1 MQDKCNSRHDAS
13 REQLFSLHTDGKASR
28 QMKHIFRLLTK
39 SDLTKDIL
47 EKELFI
53 LWPDNAQWY
62 AAEIIKVS
70 PVHSPITWHQVQHL
84 CCTHS
89 FSGRSGVDC
98 KNLSSAEG
106 LNSLCSMHTTRS
118 FNAVLGS
125 VHSYTTAWSAWNTPT
140 C

>member
-1 MQDKCNSRHDAS
+1 MQDECKSRHDAS
-13 REQLFSLHTDGKASR
+13 KRQLFSFHTDGKASR

-70 PVHSPITWHQVQHL
+70 PVYSPITWHQMQHPF
-84 CCTHS
+84 CRHS
-89 FSGRSGVDC
+89 FNGRNGTES
-98 KNLSSAEG
+98 KYLSSAEG
-106 LNSLCSMHTTRS
+106 LDSLCSMHAAWS
-118 FNAVLGS
+118 SNAVLGF
-125 VHSYTTAWSAWNTPT
+125 VHSYATAL
-140 C
+140 

>member
-1 MQDKCNSRHDAS
+1 MQDECVSRHNAS
-13 REQLFSLHTDGKASR
+13 KKQLFSFHTDGKASR

-70 PVHSPITWHQVQHL
+70 PIHFPLSRHQMQHP
-84 CCTHS
+84 CCKYN
-89 FSGRSGVDC
+89 FNGRSGVES
-98 KNLSSAEG
+98 KYLSSAEG
-106 LNSLCSMHTTRS
+106 LNSLCMHAACMQPGASM
-118 FNAVLGS
+118 L
-125 VHSYTTAWSAWNTPT
+125 YYDLCTPV
-140 C
+140 

>member
-1 MQDKCNSRHDAS
+1 MQDKCNNRHDAS
-13 REQLFSLHTDGKASR
+13 REQLFSFHTDGKASR

-70 PVHSPITWHQVQHL
+70 PVHSPITWHHTQHL
-84 CCTHS
+84 CCKHS
-89 FSGRSGVDC
+89 FSGRIGDDC
-98 KNLSSAEG
+98 KYLSSAEG
-106 LNSLCSMHTTRS
+106 LNSLCSVHAAWS
-118 FNAVLGS
+118 FNAVLRF
-125 VHSYTTAWSAWNTPT
+125 VHSCATAW
-140 C
+140 

>member
-1 MQDKCNSRHDAS
+1 MQDKCNNRHDAS
-13 REQLFSLHTDGKASR
+13 REQLFSFHTDAKASR

-70 PVHSPITWHQVQHL
+70 PVHSPNHL
-84 CCTHS
+84 AS
-89 FSGRSGVDC
+89 
-98 KNLSSAEG
+98 
-106 LNSLCSMHTTRS
+106 
-118 FNAVLGS
+118 NATLVLQTQLQWQNWG
-125 VHSYTTAWSAWNTPT
+125 
-140 C
+140 

>member
-1 MQDKCNSRHDAS
+1 MKDECKSRHDAS
-13 REQLFSLHTDGKASR
+13 RKQLFSFHTDGKASR

-70 PVHSPITWHQVQHL
+70 PVHSLSPGIERNTCNAAQHQWQKW
-84 CCTHS
+84 
-89 FSGRSGVDC
+89 D
-98 KNLSSAEG
+98 
-106 LNSLCSMHTTRS
+106 
-118 FNAVLGS
+118 
-125 VHSYTTAWSAWNTPT
+125 
-140 C
+140 